1 LSPCHVNAASFHS
14 TGELDL
20 SRFQILLG
28 FPALSEEVCNQEAFT
43 MFNWRSKY
51 KFMKQFRLP
60 ACLIATLAICV
71 HSVAGQT
78 NVPVAQNRSGV
89 AANGGVQTS
98 NARSNRPISQNVGRG
113 AVGTSVRTAYSR
125 PAQIAT
131 QRAVNLRQNYSASA
145 RALNPTLAAMNALQS
160 ARTYNVQ
167 PAAEL
172 LARNNVV
179 QGTPPMTDVRPM
191 AKPYDLQPTR
201 EIPEREEITPKDLA
215 APGVHPDGKMLQP
228 PSDEVPARETP
239 QSKPRHKAHANQ
251 QHRSFSD
258 AFRCHRHEWHD
269 RNWWK
274 QNCNTIVFISSGYY
288 FLDAGY
294 WYPAWG
300 YDPLNSYYEY
310 DGPIYTYGNLLPDQ
324 VIANVQAALQDAGYY
339 FGEITG
345 SLNVEM
351 RAALAN
357 FQRDYGLP
365 ITGAID
371 EPTVETLGLY

>member
-1 LSPCHVNAASFHS
+1 
-14 TGELDL
+14 
-20 SRFQILLG
+20 
-28 FPALSEEVCNQEAFT
+28 

-51 KFMKQFRLP
+51 KFMKQLRFP
-60 ACLIATLAICV
+60 ACLIATLTICIYN
-71 HSVAGQT
+71 VAGQT
-78 NVPVAQNRSGV
+78 NVPVAQGGARLTANSG
-89 AANGGVQTS
+89 AQTS

-145 RALNPTLAAMNALQS
+145 RALSPTVAAMNARQS
-160 ARTYNVQ
+160 ARTPNVQ
-167 PAAEL
+167 PVAAEL
-172 LARNNVV
+172 LARNDVGQNRL
-179 QGTPPMTDVRPM
+179 PMTNSQRIARPYNLPPTRDVPERADMPRNLP
-191 AKPYDLQPTR
+191 ATPDVETGGRILQP
-201 EIPEREEITPKDLA
+201 A
-215 APGVHPDGKMLQP
+215 
-228 PSDEVPARETP
+228 SDELPPRETP
-239 QSKPRHKAHANQ
+239 QSKSRQNWQGNTH
-251 QHRSFSD
+251 HRTFSE

-274 QNCNTIVFISSGYY
+274 QNCATIIFVNSGYY

-300 YDPLNSYYEY
+300 YDPLNSYYDY

-345 SLNVEM
+345 SLNAET

-371 EPTVETLGLY
+371 QPTVETLGLY